1 MARVQF
7 TRHIAAPPET
17 VWEILADH
25 RGMPGWT
32 AIRTVEL
39 EREGEPAPNGV
50 GAIRRL
56 AAAPLAPPL
65 REQVTRFE
73 EARRLDYTLLSGAP
87 VRDYEA
93 KVILTPAG
101 GDTHVD
107 WSVTFQPRVPGVQLV
122 VKQVIGMLVKGL
134 AKAAE
139 ARSGGA
145 RR

>member
-32 AIRTVEL
+32 AVQAVEL

-50 GAIRRL
+50 GAVRRL
-56 AAAPLAPPL
+56 KVAPLAPVL
-65 REQVTRFE
+65 REQVTRFDTG
-73 EARRLDYTLLSGAP
+73 RRMDYTMLSGAP

-122 VKQVIGMLVKGL
+122 VKQVISMLVKGL
-134 AKAAE
+134 AKSAE
-139 ARSGGA
+139 QRSGGA